1 MDDTICFVKM
11 ESAEYIVSILRS
23 FDMNIHFTYDMG
35 NKCRLPFLHLLL
47 TRNGNNIVTTVYR
60 KTTTNDLYLN
70 LNSFA
75 RTSWKRETLKTL
87 IDCAYLKLNI

>member
-1 MDDTICFVKM
+1 M
-11 ESAEYIVSILRS
+11 ESAEYIVSFLRS

-35 NKCRLPFLHLLL
+35 YKCRLPFLDLLL

-60 KTTTNDLYLN
+60 KTTNDLHLN

-75 RTSWKRETLKTL
+75 QTSWKSETLKTL